1 MKTGCDGVK
10 LKPKIKIHPIVKLKN
25 WFEKHHMK
33 LIDFFAKF
41 DKDGSMTVSRDE
53 FKSGILV
60 HNFEQ
65 K

>member
-33 LIDFFAKF
+33 LIDFFTKF